1 MDKLFKV
8 HIDRQEYIE
17 KPEGYEIGLISK
29 RITRTK
35 SLMYARE
42 LAEDIGMLGKSVLLG
57 VMKEGLDRKKTNFES
72 QQVIMLDIDNTVVSE
87 LESGL
92 KKIIKSPKG
101 SYVSIDEIL
110 KDKFIQDNASF
121 LYKTFSNKPT
131 HEKYRIVFILDKE
144 VTESYIIEE
153 LYSKLI
159 AKYPFVDSSCKDTT
173 RIFFGGSEF
182 IEINFNNELRIKDVI
197 SENSLKELE
206 QRNSIISNSN
216 NNLNTALKS
225 ATTSGTVSQA
235 LIAIKP
241 NLTESNKP
249 TYQLILEGE
258 DDEVRSR
265 LKPYGEYLNQFEI
278 DSVESA
284 YMFLTKLNM
293 GDILGL
299 PTMKPFE
306 DIFHEESNPSAG
318 ITQLHNGTYIYKCF
332 SDSAKF
338 SGGDLALVI
347 ANLLKLKLESRKG
360 FQNTQ
365 VPPRNGLKFNAV
377 HYLIDILGLVII
389 ESDELKDLKKSIDF
403 AITEFHSPSLE
414 YNYKETYKIVKNHI
428 LEITELLRIF
438 KENVTIDLTTNQP
451 RLLSWVG
458 NRTLASSI
466 YNTSKVDTKRRK
478 INNVANLLTLLGIL
492 FKLNYDDIPTDIKI
506 IIDRIKQ
513 KNNHKRY
520 LSVYEV
526 KLIDCD
532 FMENVNNI
540 CEKLVDYNFTVS
552 QNMNRTSV
560 LNILGTDVA
569 NRVYPQDKN
578 LLVNNKLENLKIPF
592 FTELNS
598 LLDIYEYVPEK
609 YIKALIKTKY
619 PELKFNES
627 GYQNIK
633 IIFNDYGITKI
644 RLTKELKDNQ
654 KALDFYSLSKSSF
667 PSVLIR
673 L

>member
-1 MDKLFKV
+1 MDKLVKV

-17 KPEGYEIGLISK
+17 KPTGFEIGLISK

-35 SLMYARE
+35 SMVYAKE
-42 LAEDIGMLGKSVLLG
+42 LAEDIGILGKSVLLG
-57 VMKEGLDRKKTNFES
+57 IMKEGLERKKTNFES
-72 QQVIMLDIDNTVVSE
+72 QQVIMLDIDNTVVIE
-87 LESGL
+87 NDGGR
-92 KKIIKSPKG
+92 KQIIKSPKD
-101 SYVSIDEIL
+101 SYVSINEIL
-110 KDKFIQDNASF
+110 QDKFIQDNASF
-121 LYKTFSNKPT
+121 IYKTFSNKPS

-144 VTESYIIEE
+144 ITESYIIEE
-153 LYSKLI
+153 LYAILL
-159 AKYPFVDSSCKDTT
+159 AKYPFVDKSCKDTT

-182 IEINFNNELRIKDVI
+182 IEINFNNDLKISDIIPDTKLNELAD
-197 SENSLKELE
+197 
-206 QRNSIISNSN
+206 RNSIIKNSN
-216 NNLNTALKS
+216 NNLNMVLKR
-225 ATTSGTVSQA
+225 ATNSGTVSQE
-235 LIAIKP
+235 LVNILP
-241 NLTESNKP
+241 NLTESNKL
-249 TYQLILEGE
+249 TYQLILDGN
-258 DDEVRSR
+258 DDEVRNR

-278 DSVESA
+278 DSIETA

-299 PTMKPFE
+299 PVMKPFE

-318 ITQLHNGTYIYKCF
+318 IIQLHNGTYIYKCF
-332 SDSAKF
+332 SESAKF
-338 SGGDLALVI
+338 SGGDLALVV

-360 FQNTQ
+360 FQNTTI
-365 VPPRNGLKFNAV
+365 PPKNGLKFNTV
-377 HYLIDILGLVII
+377 HYLIDILGLII
-389 ESDELKDLKKSIDF
+389 VESNELKDLKRSIDF
-403 AITEFHSPSLE
+403 AISEFHSPSLE

-466 YNTSKVDTKRRK
+466 YNTTKVDTKRRK
-478 INNVANLLTLLGIL
+478 INNVANLLTLLGLL
-492 FKLNYDDIPTDIKI
+492 FKLNYEDIPKDIKI

-513 KNNHKRY
+513 KNNHNRY

-569 NRVYPQDKN
+569 NKVYPQDKN
-578 LLVNNKLENLKIPF
+578 LLVNNKLENVKIPF

-598 LLDIYEYVPEK
+598 LLDMYEYVPEK
-609 YIKALIKTKY
+609 YIKDLIKTKY